1 MGAASSVTA
10 DRLIMRV
17 VHDEIERP
25 LDAADVD
32 TPRGESAKQE
42 VRRLRGMIEE
52 RTLGEDAAEELK
64 KSFDAFDADG
74 SGEIDSEELGELVRQ
89 LGLVRTDEQLQEMVR
104 SVDADGSGEI
114 DFEEFCTMLGVKI
127 KGPESLKDIEIGRDE
142 PYGTVM
148 FSEREERFFYKEGDI
163 DDLIAAASAK
173 AAESTLS
180 PDQKEMFREAFDRF
194 DLDGSG
200 EIDAGELYALTK
212 ELGLSRTEAELQ
224 RMVDEVD
231 EDGSG
236 EIDFK
241 EFCVMMAEIMM
252 EDTGGDVLAGL
263 NGSKRR
269 AMEERAQRK
278 KDSGALIMW
287 SA

>member
-1 MGAASSVTA
+1 MST
-10 DRLIMRV
+10 R
-17 VHDEIERP
+17 
-25 LDAADVD
+25 
-32 TPRGESAKQE
+32 RGNRQQRSYVE
-42 VRRLRGMIEE
+42 GMIEE
-52 RTLGEDAAEELK
+52 RTLERTPQELK

-74 SGEIDSEELGELVRQ
+74 SGEIDAEELGELVRQ